1 VSLGAGI
8 ALHAKPGQEI
18 QAGQPLLTMFT
29 DEEGRFEVAQQAL
42 DEAPITIGSPE
53 QRKQHLPL
61 IIERIS

>member
-1 VSLGAGI
+1 
-8 ALHAKPGQEI
+8 
-18 QAGQPLLTMFT
+18 MFT